1 MPAWVE
7 GKLMF
12 YADSPPRRLM
22 ELFSVKWSSM
32 VLHAL
37 YHWPDKRART
47 GELQRSLQ
55 GISKKMLFQTLK
67 ELEQRGLIARH
78 VYDVLPPKVD
88 YRLTPLGMTFAEP
101 IEQMYQWGLE
111 NQAALDA
118 METHFQAAI
127 QPTANA
133 PHNHDRA
140 ADAD

>member
-1 MPAWVE
+1 MPAIID
-7 GKLMF
+7 GKLFF

-22 ELFSVKWSSM
+22 DLFSVKWSSM

-37 YHWPDKRART
+37 YHWPNYRART
-47 GELQRSLQ
+47 GELRRSLQ

-78 VYDVLPPKVD
+78 VYDVVPPKVD
-88 YRLTPLGMTFAEP
+88 YRLTPLGMTFAAP

-111 NQAALDA
+111 NQAALDE
-118 METHFQAAI
+118 MEAHYRAATDT
-127 QPTANA
+127 PSSAL
-133 PHNHDRA
+133 HNPDRA